1 MNRAAEVE
9 RRTAETEIIVKM
21 DLDGSGQAD
30 IHTGI
35 GFFDHMLHQ
44 IARHGMIDL
53 YVKCEGDLWIDGHHS
68 IEDIG
73 IAMGQCLAQAIG
85 NKVGITRFGQSCV
98 PLDEALSRVVMDFS
112 GRPYLVWNVDFT
124 APMIGEMDT
133 QLPREFFFA
142 LVNNAKITLH
152 IDNLRGVNAH
162 HQCESVFK
170 AFGRALRT
178 AAAPDERDRKSTR
191 LNSSHM
197 A

>member
-44 IARHGMIDL
+44 IARHGMSDL

-178 AAAPDERDRKSTR
+178 AAAPDERAMGRVPSTKGV
-191 LNSSHM
+191 L
-197 A
+197 

>member
-1 MNRAAEVE
+1 MNRAAGVE

-178 AAAPDERDRKSTR
+178 AAAPDERAMGRVPSTKGV
-191 LNSSHM
+191 L
-197 A
+197 

>member
-1 MNRAAEVE
+1 MNRTAEVE

-21 DLDGSGQAD
+21 DLDGTGQAD

-44 IARHGMIDL
+44 IARHGMVDL

-85 NKVGITRFGQSCV
+85 NKAGIARFGQSCV

-178 AAAPDERDRKSTR
+178 AAAPDERAMGRVPSTTGV
-191 LNSSHM
+191 L
-197 A
+197 

>member
-1 MNRAAEVE
+1 MNRAAEDE

-21 DLDGSGQAD
+21 DLDGTGQAD

-178 AAAPDERDRKSTR
+178 AAAPDERAMGRVPSTKGV
-191 LNSSHM
+191 L
-197 A
+197 

>member
-178 AAAPDERDRKSTR
+178 AAAQDERAMGRVPSTKGV
-191 LNSSHM
+191 L
-197 A
+197 

>member
-1 MNRAAEVE
+1 MNRIAKCE
-9 RRTAETEIIVKM
+9 RKTKETNISLTLN
-21 DLDGSGQAD
+21 LDGTGNNK

-124 APMIGEMDT
+124 APMVGEMDT

-178 AAAPDERDRKSTR
+178 AAASDERAMGRVPSTKGV
-191 LNSSHM
+191 L
-197 A
+197 

>member
-21 DLDGSGQAD
+21 DLNGTAQAD

-178 AAAPDERDRKSTR
+178 AAAPDERAMGRVPSTKGV
-191 LNSSHM
+191 L
-197 A
+197 

>member
-1 MNRAAEVE
+1 MNRTAEVE

-21 DLDGSGQAD
+21 DLDGTGQAD

-85 NKVGITRFGQSCV
+85 NKAGIARFGQSCV

-178 AAAPDERDRKSTR
+178 AAALDEWAMGRVPSTR
-191 LNSSHM
+191 GVL
-197 A
+197 

>member
-178 AAAPDERDRKSTR
+178 AAASDERAMGRVPSTKGV
-191 LNSSHM
+191 L
-197 A
+197 

>member
-98 PLDEALSRVVMDFS
+98 PLDEALSRVVMTSLF
-112 GRPYLVWNVDFT
+112 GL
-124 APMIGEMDT
+124 E
-133 QLPREFFFA
+133 
-142 LVNNAKITLH
+142 
-152 IDNLRGVNAH
+152 RGLYR
-162 HQCESVFK
+162 SDDRRD
-170 AFGRALRT
+170 GY
-178 AAAPDERDRKSTR
+178 AAA
-191 LNSSHM
+191 

>member
-21 DLDGSGQAD
+21 DLDGTGQAD

-73 IAMGQCLAQAIG
+73 IAMGQCLAQATG

-178 AAAPDERDRKSTR
+178 AAAPDERAMGRVPSTKGV
-191 LNSSHM
+191 L
-197 A
+197 

>member
-1 MNRAAEVE
+1 MNRTAEVE

-21 DLDGSGQAD
+21 DLDGTGQVD

-44 IARHGMIDL
+44 IARHGMVDL

-85 NKVGITRFGQSCV
+85 NKAGIARFGQSCV

-178 AAAPDERDRKSTR
+178 AAAPDERAMGRVPSTKGV
-191 LNSSHM
+191 L
-197 A
+197 

>member
-21 DLDGSGQAD
+21 DLDGTGQAD

-124 APMIGEMDT
+124 ALMIGEMDT

-178 AAAPDERDRKSTR
+178 AAASDERAMGRVPSTKGV
-191 LNSSHM
+191 L
-197 A
+197 

>member
-1 MNRAAEVE
+1 M
-9 RRTAETEIIVKM
+9 
-21 DLDGSGQAD
+21 
-30 IHTGI
+30 
-35 GFFDHMLHQ
+35 
-44 IARHGMIDL
+44 

-85 NKVGITRFGQSCV
+85 NKAGITRFGQSCV

-178 AAAPDERDRKSTR
+178 AAAQDERAMGRVPSTKGV
-191 LNSSHM
+191 L
-197 A
+197 

>member
-1 MNRAAEVE
+1 
-9 RRTAETEIIVKM
+9 
-21 DLDGSGQAD
+21 
-30 IHTGI
+30 
-35 GFFDHMLHQ
+35 MLHQ

-178 AAAPDERDRKSTR
+178 AAASDERAMGRVPSTKGV
-191 LNSSHM
+191 L
-197 A
+197 

>member
-9 RRTAETEIIVKM
+9 RRTAETEIVVKM
-21 DLDGSGQAD
+21 DLDGTGQAD

-73 IAMGQCLAQAIG
+73 IAMGQCLARAIG
-85 NKVGITRFGQSCV
+85 NKAGITRFGQCCV

-178 AAAPDERDRKSTR
+178 AAAPDERAMGRVPSTKGV
-191 LNSSHM
+191 L
-197 A
+197 

>member
-21 DLDGSGQAD
+21 DLDGTGQAD

-53 YVKCEGDLWIDGHHS
+53 YVKCEGDLRIDGHHS

-178 AAAPDERDRKSTR
+178 AAAPDERAMGRVPSTKGV
-191 LNSSHM
+191 L
-197 A
+197 

>member
-1 MNRAAEVE
+1 
-9 RRTAETEIIVKM
+9 
-21 DLDGSGQAD
+21 
-30 IHTGI
+30 
-35 GFFDHMLHQ
+35 
-44 IARHGMIDL
+44 
-53 YVKCEGDLWIDGHHS
+53 
-68 IEDIG
+68 
-73 IAMGQCLAQAIG
+73 
-85 NKVGITRFGQSCV
+85 
-98 PLDEALSRVVMDFS
+98 MDFS

-178 AAAPDERDRKSTR
+178 AAAQDERAMGRVPSTKGV
-191 LNSSHM
+191 L
-197 A
+197 

>member
-21 DLDGSGQAD
+21 DLDGSAQAD

-178 AAAPDERDRKSTR
+178 AAAPDERAMGRVPSTKGV
-191 LNSSHM
+191 L
-197 A
+197 

>member
-1 MNRAAEVE
+1 MNRTAEVE

-21 DLDGSGQAD
+21 DLDGTGQAD

-85 NKVGITRFGQSCV
+85 NKAGITRFGQSCV

-178 AAAPDERDRKSTR
+178 AAAQDERAMGRVPSTKGV
-191 LNSSHM
+191 L
-197 A
+197 

>member
-9 RRTAETEIIVKM
+9 RRTAETDMIVKM

-178 AAAPDERDRKSTR
+178 AAAPDERAMGRVPSTKGV
-191 LNSSHM
+191 L
-197 A
+197 

>member
-21 DLDGSGQAD
+21 DLDGTGQAD

-85 NKVGITRFGQSCV
+85 NKAGITRFGQSCV

-142 LVNNAKITLH
+142 FVNNAKITLH

-178 AAAPDERDRKSTR
+178 AAAPDERAMGRVPSTKGV
-191 LNSSHM
+191 L
-197 A
+197 

>member
-35 GFFDHMLHQ
+35 GFFDHMLHP

-53 YVKCEGDLWIDGHHS
+53 YAKCEGDLWIDGHHS

-178 AAAPDERDRKSTR
+178 AAAPDERAMGRVPSTKGV
-191 LNSSHM
+191 L
-197 A
+197 

>member
-21 DLDGSGQAD
+21 DLDGTGQAD

-85 NKVGITRFGQSCV
+85 NKAGITRFGQSCV

-178 AAAPDERDRKSTR
+178 AAGPDERIMGRVPSTKGV
-191 LNSSHM
+191 L
-197 A
+197 

>member
-21 DLDGSGQAD
+21 DLDGTGQAD

-178 AAAPDERDRKSTR
+178 AAAPDERAMGRVPSTKGV
-191 LNSSHM
+191 L
-197 A
+197 

>member
-21 DLDGSGQAD
+21 DLDGTGQAD

-152 IDNLRGVNAH
+152 IDNLQGVNAH

-178 AAAPDERDRKSTR
+178 AAASDERAMGRVPSTKGV
-191 LNSSHM
+191 L
-197 A
+197 

>member
-178 AAAPDERDRKSTR
+178 AAAPDERVMGRVPSTKGV
-191 LNSSHM
+191 L
-197 A
+197 

>member
-35 GFFDHMLHQ
+35 VFFDHMLHQ

-178 AAAPDERDRKSTR
+178 AAAPDERAMGRVPSTKGV
-191 LNSSHM
+191 L
-197 A
+197 

>member
-9 RRTAETEIIVKM
+9 RRTAETEIVVKM

-73 IAMGQCLAQAIG
+73 IAMGQCLARAIG
-85 NKVGITRFGQSCV
+85 NKAGITRFGQCCV

-178 AAAPDERDRKSTR
+178 AAAPDERAMGRVPSTKGV
-191 LNSSHM
+191 L
-197 A
+197 

>member
-21 DLDGSGQAD
+21 DLDGTGQAD

-178 AAAPDERDRKSTR
+178 AAASDERAMGSVPSTKGV
-191 LNSSHM
+191 L
-197 A
+197 

>member
-9 RRTAETEIIVKM
+9 RRTAETEIVVKM
-21 DLDGSGQAD
+21 DLDGTGQAD

-73 IAMGQCLAQAIG
+73 IAMGQCLARAIG
-85 NKVGITRFGQSCV
+85 NKAGITRFGQSCV

-178 AAAPDERDRKSTR
+178 AAAPDERAMGRVPSTKGV
-191 LNSSHM
+191 L
-197 A
+197 

>member
-178 AAAPDERDRKSTR
+178 AAAPDERAMGRVPSTKGV
-191 LNSSHM
+191 L
-197 A
+197 

>member
-21 DLDGSGQAD
+21 DLDGTGQAD

-85 NKVGITRFGQSCV
+85 NKAGITRFGQSCV

-124 APMIGEMDT
+124 APMIGKMDT
-133 QLPREFFFA
+133 QLPREFFLA

-178 AAAPDERDRKSTR
+178 AATSDERAMGRVPSTKGV
-191 LNSSHM
+191 L
-197 A
+197 

>member
-44 IARHGMIDL
+44 IARHAMIYLSVTCD
-53 YVKCEGDLWIDGHHS
+53 GDLWIDGHHS

-178 AAAPDERDRKSTR
+178 AAAPDERAMGRVPSTKGV
-191 LNSSHM
+191 L
-197 A
+197 

>member
-21 DLDGSGQAD
+21 DLDGTGQAD

-178 AAAPDERDRKSTR
+178 AAASDERAMGRVPSTKGV
-191 LNSSHM
+191 L
-197 A
+197 

>member
-44 IARHGMIDL
+44 IARHGMIEL
-53 YVKCEGDLWIDGHHS
+53 YVTCEGDLWIDGHHS

-178 AAAPDERDRKSTR
+178 AAAPDERAMGRVPSTKGV
-191 LNSSHM
+191 L
-197 A
+197 